1 MYTISNTLF
10 RSVFPLSMPFQ
21 WTDSAGNIVPEAE
34 VAWASPGSP
43 IANITKLCVFIDYM
57 TGRLVAELGF

>member
-21 WTDSAGNIVPEAE
+21 WTDSAGNIVPQGE

-43 IANITKLCVFIDYM
+43 VANITKLCAYLDY
-57 TGRLVAELGF
+57 TNER